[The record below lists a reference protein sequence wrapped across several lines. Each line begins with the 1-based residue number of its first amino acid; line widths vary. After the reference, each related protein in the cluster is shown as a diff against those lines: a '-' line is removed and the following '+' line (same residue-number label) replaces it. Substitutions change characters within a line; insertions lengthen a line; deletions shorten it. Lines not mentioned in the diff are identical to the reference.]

1 MNLRCSKIVC
11 IGQNYP
17 AHARELNFA
26 PPPRPVLFLKP
37 PSSLIADGDV
47 IEAPL
52 ELGRVDHEVE
62 LALIMGKRAR
72 NVSEEDA
79 LSYISM
85 VAVFNDIT
93 ARDIQSEAR
102 SSGQPWALS
111 KGPDTFAPMSAP
123 VPRSSVMDIHQLEL
137 ELRVNGEVCQ
147 RGHTGDML
155 FSPEQLISYIT
166 AYMTLEEGDII
177 ATGTPEGVSGLND
190 GDIVEAS
197 IPGVGKVTNRV
208 RRV

>member
-93 ARDIQSEAR
+93 ARDIQSG
-102 SSGQPWALS
+102 SS
-111 KGPDTFAPMSAP
+111 
-123 VPRSSVMDIHQLEL
+123 
-137 ELRVNGEVCQ
+137 ELRPAMGALQ
-147 RGHTGDML
+147 RPRYLCPHVGAGSALFRDGHTPAGTRAPCKRRGVPARTYGDML